1 MLKLLLPLTLLRCHF
16 RGWEVLEGQSHVK
29 VRKIT
34 SESDVVSIFVVGDG
48 GGIME
53 DTDLLRLNEA
63 SCSLLSEWLPGGR
76 GLATEEMRG
85 HWLRRHPRS
94 KKQSSRW

>member
-1 MLKLLLPLTLLRCHF
+1 MSLPWLGGVRRTKSC
-16 RGWEVLEGQSHVK
+16 E
-29 VRKIT
+29 RKIT

-63 SCSLLSEWLPGGR
+63 TCSLLSEWLPGGR
-76 GLATEEMRG
+76 GLATKEMRG

-94 KKQSSRW
+94 KQQSSRWWEEMSA